1 MDRPTC
7 CICLEDSFEETIHLI
22 GCGCK
27 VAWFH
32 VSCENKW
39 LSSCEYPYSCPTCR
53 RPVPMIT
60 NYCFSYTAGPD
71 QKFLQIILA
80 SIGVETCIAFIHPDA
95 WALPLQSLAML
106 ATPWL
111 LYSERPLP
119 FFLMCVYAK
128 MFCQQLFMNLMMF
141 GISYESSIKVV
152 QNIGLLNIFVLYLS
166 HYVSYMHKTDEFQ
179 YVDPL
184 SPYAISRD
192 VMHMV
197 TLIPK
202 AF

>member
-1 MDRPTC
+1 
-7 CICLEDSFEETIHLI
+7 
-22 GCGCK
+22 
-27 VAWFH
+27 
-32 VSCENKW
+32 
-39 LSSCEYPYSCPTCR
+39 
-53 RPVPMIT
+53 
-60 NYCFSYTAGPD
+60 
-71 QKFLQIILA
+71 
-80 SIGVETCIAFIHPDA
+80 
-95 WALPLQSLAML
+95 
-106 ATPWL
+106 
-111 LYSERPLP
+111 
-119 FFLMCVYAK
+119 
-128 MFCQQLFMNLMMF
+128 MNLMMF

-179 YVDPL
+179 HVDPL